1 MDVLRC
7 QCRRCFSSTV
17 AVAYKRFSLTYKQ
30 TKKCSQTKHSKKKKN
45 NQPNKNF
52 FLLETEQKRSPAKLK
67 FSRPQKNTKKIVRRC
82 YCCTN
87 NKTNKPVP
95 PQKKWRTEKTTT
107 NNKGQ
112 NACIYSL
119 PPWRMSELVCVFR
132 WGRSQRYPNVWASQQ
147 SECCSCCCCLLGPP
161 RQELHPGICHK
172 KNNNRVSVT
181 RFVCSCR

>member
-30 TKKCSQTKHSKKKKN
+30 TKKCSQTKHSKKNKN

-95 PQKKWRTEKTTT
+95 PQKKWRTEKQQQITKAKTRVSIRCRRDVWVSWCVCLDGAEARGIPT
-107 NNKGQ
+107 FEHHN
-112 NACIYSL
+112 SL
-119 PPWRMSELVCVFR
+119 SVVLVVVVSSGHLARNSIQEFATKK
-132 WGRSQRYPNVWASQQ
+132 QQQ
-147 SECCSCCCCLLGPP
+147 SRECNAICL
-161 RQELHPGICHK
+161 
-172 KNNNRVSVT
+172 
-181 RFVCSCR
+181 